1 MNFFG
6 EKLSDLRIIDEIFVN
21 FEAVSGAI
29 LSRTDKSKVMGL
41 GTWRGKQDWPL
52 SWMKVV
58 PMIKVFGF
66 QITPVYRLTLEKSWE
81 ACFTGFHGVV
91 MSWSSR
97 QLNTMVQRV
106 EVLRLFALSKLWYK
120 ASALPLPAKYFK
132 NFESVIGR
140 FLWSGKLE
148 KLQINELKNSKSNGG
163 LNLPCVFSKAN
174 ALFLS
179 QDTSQL

>member
-1 MNFFG
+1 MLHDGATTRFILNFLTNPIRVLFSIRQGDPLSMILYIIYIEPLLMMIKKMSRGLRVSFVSQRDEDYCDDVNFFG

-41 GTWRGKQDWPL
+41 GPWRGKQDWPL

-97 QLNTMVQRV
+97 QLT
-106 EVLRLFALSKLWYK
+106 
-120 ASALPLPAKYFK
+120 
-132 NFESVIGR
+132 
-140 FLWSGKLE
+140 
-148 KLQINELKNSKSNGG
+148 
-163 LNLPCVFSKAN
+163 
-174 ALFLS
+174 
-179 QDTSQL
+179 